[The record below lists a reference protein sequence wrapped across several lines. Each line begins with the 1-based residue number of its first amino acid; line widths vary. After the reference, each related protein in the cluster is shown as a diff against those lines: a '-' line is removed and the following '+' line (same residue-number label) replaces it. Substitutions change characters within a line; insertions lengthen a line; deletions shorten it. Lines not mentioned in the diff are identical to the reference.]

1 MNRLRK
7 FTSVLVLAG
16 VGSAGFMFGNG
27 MLKDVQFARAEE
39 QVQASRQQIQHA
51 EDLATVFREV
61 GKVVEPSVVKIDVRK
76 TVKGV
81 SHVLPFGDEDLK
93 KFFPDKD
100 GDGEPDVPK
109 GFNFGN
115 PNGGDMEEIGTGSGV
130 IMEVDGSTAYILTNN
145 HVAGGA
151 EEMYVTLSDGRLIK
165 NGKVMGTDPKSDLA
179 VVKIEADRIIPAK
192 WGDSGEMQKGDW
204 VVAFGAPFGY
214 VGSMTH
220 GIVSALNRSTNSEGG
235 TGILGRFGYEN
246 FIQVDAPIN
255 PGNSGGPLVNL
266 HGEVIGINTAIA
278 SRSGGFQGIGF
289 AIPSQQAKFVYGQ
302 LKDKGKVTRG
312 YLGVGIA
319 DVTNPRVAK
328 SVASFDYKGDKGVF
342 VEQVMED
349 TPSFGKLQK
358 GDIVTKVNGKEV
370 ATSNDLRNLVAS
382 MPPKSDIKLSV
393 FRDGKEQEVTIKLG
407 EQPDEM
413 AMGRGGR
420 NRGDR
425 NNGDDNGAADD
436 KSDAKAKVGLTL
448 GDVTDELAQQFGLEK
463 NVKGAIVK
471 EVESKSPA
479 AREGIQPGN
488 VITEVKPNGKP
499 VIQVNN
505 AKEARDAISKADLN
519 KGIRLYVVSR
529 DGSRFV
535 VLDNEK

>member
-1 MNRLRK
+1 MNRMKK

-27 MLKDVQFARAEE
+27 MIRDVQFARAEE
-39 QVQASRQQIQHA
+39 QVQASREQIKHA
-51 EDLATVFREV
+51 EDLATVFRDV
-61 GKVVEPSVVKIDVRK
+61 GKAVEPSVVKIDVRK
-76 TVKGV
+76 SVKGV

-93 KFFPDKD
+93 KFFPDRD

-115 PNGGDMEEIGTGSGV
+115 PGGGRDMEEIGTGSGV
-130 IMEVDGSTAYILTNN
+130 IMEVSGSTAYILTNN

-151 EEMYVTLSDGRLIK
+151 EEMYITLSDGRLIK

-204 VVAFGAPFGY
+204 VVAFGSPFGY

-266 HGEVIGINTAIA
+266 HGEVVGINTAIA

-319 DVTNPRVAK
+319 DVSNPRVAK
-328 SVASFDYKGDKGVF
+328 SVASFDFKGDKGVF
-342 VEQVMED
+342 VEQVMPD
-349 TPSFGKLQK
+349 TPSYGKLQK

-370 ATSNDLRNLVAS
+370 ATSNDLRNQVAA
-382 MPPKSDIKLSV
+382 MPPNSDIKLSV
-393 FRDGKEQEVTIKLG
+393 FREGKEQEVSIKLA

-413 AMGRGGR
+413 ALGRGGR
-420 NRGDR
+420 NRNRGD
-425 NNGDDNGAADD
+425 NNADDNAAADE

-463 NVKGAIVK
+463 DVKGAIVK
-471 EVESKSPA
+471 EVEPKSPA
-479 AREGIQPGN
+479 AREGIRPGD
-488 VITEVKPNGKP
+488 VITEVKPTGQNFPAQWDPK
-499 VIQVNN
+499 
-505 AKEARDAISKADLN
+505 L
-519 KGIRLYVVSR
+519 GIHVT
-529 DGSRFV
+529 
-535 VLDNEK
+535 